1 MSLRIF
7 LTGAGGYLGGVLMEH
22 LAGLPE
28 VGSVTGIGLASPRA
42 PLPPKMTFRRMDIRS
57 GELPAA
63 MAGHD
68 VVINTACVVLWPAK
82 MPARERDDTN
92 LNGVRNVARAA
103 LASGVHR
110 FIHASSMAAYDP
122 RLARGKTG
130 VEEDF
135 PLGSGDSPFYYWNS
149 KARAEKTL
157 TEVLGPSAT
166 LLTLLRPIYIMGPRN
181 RTVTLNYRRN
191 AVNLRGYNPRR
202 QFVHE
207 ADVAAAFIR
216 ALRTGMPGAYNV
228 VPDDCLRLDD
238 VWRIVGAK
246 AVPTVPL
253 WLAMSITYLR
263 WRWLGSPIHPSWV
276 KDMLVDFTASNARLK
291 AAGWAPRF
299 GSEAALRA
307 AL

>member
-1 MSLRIF
+1 MSVRVF

-28 VGSVTGIGLASPRA
+28 VEAVTGIGLASPRG
-42 PLPPKMTFRRMDIRS
+42 PLPPNMTFRRMDIRS
-57 GELPAA
+57 ADLSRA

-68 VVINTACVVLWPAK
+68 VVIHTACVVLWPAK

-103 LASGVHR
+103 LANRVHR

-122 RLARGKTG
+122 RLAHGQTG

-135 PLGSGDSPFYYWNS
+135 PLGNGDSPFYYWNS
-149 KARAEKTL
+149 KAAAEKTL
-157 TEVLGPSAT
+157 TEVLGPSPA
-166 LLTLLRPIYIMGPRN
+166 LLTLFRPIYIMGPRN
-181 RTVTLNYRRN
+181 RTVTRRYRRN
-191 AVNLRGYNPRR
+191 AVNLRGHNPRR

-207 ADVAAAFIR
+207 ADVAAAFIQ
-216 ALRTGMPGAYNV
+216 ALRTDMPGPYNV

-238 VWRIVGAK
+238 VWRIVGARV
-246 AVPTVPL
+246 APTVPL
-253 WLAMSITYLR
+253 WLATSITYLR

-276 KDMLVDFTASNARLK
+276 QDMLVDFTGSNARLK
-291 AAGWAPRF
+291 ATGWVPQF